1 MNALTQPIRVIFNT
15 REKGYRSKTWVAS
28 AAIFTLLA
36 GDSLRYSIGWYG
48 WGAVIGALTLT
59 SFVMFFR
66 NDPMLTL
73 RIVPWPLYAL
83 LAWMGASTIWSAYP
97 FWSGLATLSQILTSL
112 FGLFLVARFSW
123 RHLLRIFSNVIRF
136 ILGASLLFEFIAAAV
151 VRGPIAPIFKNYSGD
166 KPPADA
172 YYWTQGNLFEGQR
185 IQGIVGNSNL
195 LAFVAML
202 GLVAFAVEYAIVGT
216 SRWISAVSFL
226 VSGICVVLAK
236 SAGIGFALAA
246 VAVAAVVSILAEGKD
261 RETRHRYY
269 RFAWAAAGLSALFVL
284 LFRAQVFEFFGKSP
298 DMTGRSGIWKIVLKM
313 IGEHLWTGIGWISN
327 WVPGVKPYE
336 GLVVIDRVPYY
347 QAHNAYLD
355 VWMQI
360 GAIGLALFL
369 TLIVFTFVKS
379 WRLAVR
385 HTSALYLWPVLT
397 FVGLLVWSATE
408 SRMLIEIGWV
418 LLVVFAVKVWE
429 PEETLEPRGRSPKR
443 ARLLGRGPL
452 GSRLLRR
459 KDR

>member
-1 MNALTQPIRVIFNT
+1 MHALTQPIRVIFNT
-15 REKGYRSKTWVAS
+15 REKGYRVKTWVAS

-48 WGAVIGALTLT
+48 WGAVLGALAIT
-59 SFVMFFR
+59 SFVLFFKSE
-66 NDPMLTL
+66 PMLTL
-73 RIVPWPLYAL
+73 RIVPWPLYVL
-83 LAWMGASTIWSAYP
+83 LAWMGASTFWSAYP
-97 FWSGLATLSQILTSL
+97 FWSGLATLAQVLTSL
-112 FGLFLVARFSW
+112 FALFLVSRFSW

-136 ILGASLLFEFIAAAV
+136 ILATSLLFELFAAVV
-151 VRGPIAPIFKNYSGD
+151 VRGPIAPLFKNYSGD
-166 KPPADA
+166 TPPAA
-172 YYWTQGNLFEGQR
+172 AVYWTQGNLFEGQR
-185 IQGIVGNSNL
+185 IQGLVGNSNL
-195 LAFVAML
+195 LAFV
-202 GLVAFAVEYAIVGT
+202 GT
-216 SRWISAVSFL
+216 SRWISAISF
-226 VSGICVVLAK
+226 VASGISVYLAK
-236 SAGIGFALAA
+236 SAGIGFALVAI
-246 VAVAAVVSILAEGKD
+246 AVAALVSILAEGKD

-269 RFAWAAAGLSALFVL
+269 RFAWAAAAITGALVL
-284 LFRAQVFEFFGKSP
+284 MFRAQVFEFFGKTP

-313 IGEHLWTGIGWISN
+313 IGEHPWTGLGWISN

-360 GAIGLALFL
+360 GAIGLALFMI
-369 TLIVFTFVKS
+369 LIAMTFVKA

-418 LLVVFAVKVWE
+418 LLVLFAVKVWE
-429 PEETLEPRGRSPKR
+429 PEETLEPKGRSPKR
-443 ARLLGRGPL
+443 ARLLARGPL
-452 GSRLLRR
+452 GSRLRQR

>member
-15 REKGYRSKTWVAS
+15 REKGYRAKTWVAS
-28 AAIFTLLA
+28 ISVFTLMA
-36 GDSLRYSIGWYG
+36 GDAVRYSVGWYG
-48 WGAVIGALTLT
+48 WGVVLAFIGISSIA
-59 SFVMFFR
+59 MFLR
-66 NDPMLTL
+66 NDPMTTL

-83 LAWMGASTIWSAYP
+83 LAWMGVSTFWSAYP
-97 FWSGLATLSQILTSL
+97 GWTALATLSQVLTSL
-112 FGLFLVARFSW
+112 FALFLVARFSW
-123 RHLLRIFSNVIRF
+123 RHLLRVFSNVIRF
-136 ILGASLLFEFIAAAV
+136 ILGASLVFEFVAAV
-151 VRGPIAPIFKNYSGD
+151 FVRGPIAPIFKNYSGD
-166 KPPADA
+166 KPPAPA
-172 YYWTQGNLFEGQR
+172 FYWTQGHLFDGNR

-195 LAFVAML
+195 LAFAAML

-216 SRWISAVSFL
+216 RRWISAISFL
-226 VSGICVVLAK
+226 ASALCVDLAK
-236 SAGIGFALAA
+236 SAGISFALVA
-246 VAVAAVVSILAEGKD
+246 VAVAALVSILVEGKE
-261 RETRHRYY
+261 REVRHRYY
-269 RFAWAAAGLSALFVL
+269 RFAWGTAAIAAITIL

-313 IGEHLWTGIGWISN
+313 IGQHPWTGLGWISN
-327 WVPGVKPYE
+327 WVPGVKPFE

-360 GAIGLALFL
+360 GLVGLLLLL
-369 TLIVFTFVKS
+369 TLIVITFVKA

-385 HTSALYLWPVLT
+385 HTSALYLWPVLS

-418 LLVVFAVKVWE
+418 LLVLFAVKVWE

-443 ARLLGRGPL
+443 VRLLGRGLL
-452 GSRLLRR
+452 GSRLRQR
-459 KDR
+459 KDH

>member
-15 REKGYRSKTWVAS
+15 REKGYRAKTWVAS
-28 AAIFTLLA
+28 IAVFTLMA
-36 GDSLRYSIGWYG
+36 GDAVRYSVGWYG
-48 WGAVIGALTLT
+48 WGVVLAFIGISSIT
-59 SFVMFFR
+59 MFLR
-66 NDPMLTL
+66 NDPMITL

-83 LAWMGASTIWSAYP
+83 IAWMGISTIWSAYP
-97 FWSGLATLSQILTSL
+97 AWTALATVSQILTSL
-112 FGLFLVARFSW
+112 FALFLVARFSW
-123 RHLLRIFSNVIRF
+123 RHLLRVFSNVIRF
-136 ILGASLLFEFIAAAV
+136 ILGTSLVFEFVAAV
-151 VRGPIAPIFKNYSGD
+151 FVRGPIAPIFKNYSGD
-166 KPPADA
+166 KPPAPA
-172 YYWTQGNLFEGQR
+172 FYWTQGHLFDGNR

-195 LAFVAML
+195 LAFAGML

-216 SRWISAVSFL
+216 RRWISALSFIA
-226 VSGICVVLAK
+226 SAICVYLAK
-236 SAGIGFALAA
+236 SAGISFALVA
-246 VAVAAVVSILAEGKD
+246 VAVAALVSILVEGKE
-261 RETRHRYY
+261 REIRHRYY
-269 RFAWAAAGLSALFVL
+269 RFAWGAAAVTAITVL

-313 IGEHLWTGIGWISN
+313 IGQHPWQGWGWISN
-327 WVPGVKPYE
+327 WVPGVKPFE

-360 GAIGLALFL
+360 GLVGLLL
-369 TLIVFTFVKS
+369 LLSLIVLTFVKA

-385 HTSALYLWPVLT
+385 HTSALYLWPVLS

-418 LLVVFAVKVWE
+418 LLVLFAVKVWE

-452 GSRLLRR
+452 GSRLRQR

>member
-15 REKGYRSKTWVAS
+15 REKGYRAKTWVAS
-28 AAIFTLLA
+28 IAVFTLMA
-36 GDSLRYSIGWYG
+36 GDAVRYSVGWYG
-48 WGAVIGALTLT
+48 WGVVLAFIGISSIT
-59 SFVMFFR
+59 MFLR
-66 NDPMLTL
+66 NDPMTTL

-83 LAWMGASTIWSAYP
+83 LAWMGISTFWSAYP
-97 FWSGLATLSQILTSL
+97 GWTALATLSQVLTSL
-112 FGLFLVARFSW
+112 FALFLVARFSW

-136 ILGASLLFEFIAAAV
+136 ILGASLVFEFVAAV
-151 VRGPIAPIFKNYSGD
+151 FVRGPIAPIFKNYSGD
-166 KPPADA
+166 KPPAPA
-172 YYWTQGNLFEGQR
+172 FYWTQGHLFDGNR

-195 LAFVAML
+195 LAFAAML

-216 SRWISAVSFL
+216 RRWISAISFL
-226 VSGICVVLAK
+226 ASALCVDLAK
-236 SAGIGFALAA
+236 SAGISFALVA
-246 VAVAAVVSILAEGKD
+246 VAVAALVSILVEGKE
-261 RETRHRYY
+261 REVRHRYY
-269 RFAWAAAGLSALFVL
+269 RFAWGAAAIAAITIL

-313 IGEHLWTGIGWISN
+313 IGQHPWTGLGWISN
-327 WVPGVKPYE
+327 WVPGVKPFE

-360 GAIGLALFL
+360 GLVGLLLLL
-369 TLIVFTFVKS
+369 TLIVITFVKA

-385 HTSALYLWPVLT
+385 HTSALYLWPVLS

-418 LLVVFAVKVWE
+418 LLVLFAVKVWE
-429 PEETLEPRGRSPKR
+429 PEESLEPRGSSPKR
-443 ARLLGRGPL
+443 VRLLGRGLL
-452 GSRLLRR
+452 GSRLRQR
-459 KDR
+459 KDH